1 MAYNGAFLW
10 VTATSADQTAYAN
23 TGRLKTISGTVYLSF
38 PMKYLA
44 RRGYECIPNQREE
57 IKAYRDDNTRNLT
70 RVTAAGKKT
79 AITLNTLGGLSNAK
93 KKEVFKWFT
102 DHESN
107 ALQRKISVLFYD
119 PDVDAYRTSSFYR
132 TDTQLTAI
140 RTTSTDII
148 WDAFTI
154 EMVEY

>member
-10 VTATSADQTAYAN
+10 VTATSADRTAYAN

-44 RRGYECIPNQREE
+44 QNGYECTPNSREE
-57 IKAYRDDNTRNLT
+57 IKAYRDDNTRTLT
-70 RVTAAGKKT
+70 RVTASGTKSSM
-79 AITLNTLGGLSNAK
+79 TLKMLGGLKNSE

-102 DHESN
+102 DHESI
-107 ALQRKISVLFYD
+107 ALQRKISILFYD
-119 PDVDAYRTSSFYR
+119 PDTDGYRTSSFYR

-140 RTTSTDII
+140 TTTASDIM
-148 WDAFTI
+148 WDSFTI
-154 EMVEY
+154 ELVEY

>member
-10 VTATSADQTAYAN
+10 VVASSADQTAYAN

-38 PMKYLA
+38 PMKYVA
-44 RRGYECIPNQREE
+44 KGGYECTPNVREE
-57 IKAYRDDNTRNLT
+57 IKAYRDDNTRNRT
-70 RVTAAGKKT
+70 RVTASGTKT
-79 AITLNTLGGLSNAK
+79 SMTIKMLGGLNNTK

-119 PDVDAYRTSSFYR
+119 PDTDAYRTANFYR
-132 TDTQLTAI
+132 TDTQLTALI
-140 RTTSTDII
+140 TTSTDIV
-148 WDAFTI
+148 WDAFEI
-154 EMVEY
+154 EMVQY

>member
-10 VTATSADQTAYAN
+10 VAATTADQTAYAN

-38 PMKYLA
+38 PMAYIA
-44 RRGYECIPNQREE
+44 RGGYKSTPNAREE

-70 RVTAAGKKT
+70 RVTASGTKT
-79 AITLNTLGGLSNAK
+79 SISIAMLGGLNTAK
-93 KKEVFKWFT
+93 KSEVLKWFT

-107 ALQRKISVLFYD
+107 ALQRKITALYYDMDTGNYVSGTFYRADTEYSVLYANGS
-119 PDVDAYRTSSFYR
+119 DV
-132 TDTQLTAI
+132 
-140 RTTSTDII
+140 I

-154 EMVEY
+154 ELVEY